1 MIDYAEWVNEYEQ
14 ELERLVYMKDK
25 LEAKYN
31 STIIKDE
38 NGRLDLKYRIAHYKQ
53 LILEC
58 QSIIIIL
65 KEKAKKFKEANQNEQ
80 NT

>member
-1 MIDYAEWVNEYEQ
+1 MIDYAEWANEYEQ
-14 ELERLVYMKDK
+14 ELERLVSMKDK

-38 NGRLDLKYRIAHYKQ
+38 NGRLDLKCRKCRIAHYKQ

-58 QSIIIIL
+58 QSTIIIL
-65 KEKAKKFKEANQNEQ
+65 KEKAKKFKEEKSE
-80 NT
+80 